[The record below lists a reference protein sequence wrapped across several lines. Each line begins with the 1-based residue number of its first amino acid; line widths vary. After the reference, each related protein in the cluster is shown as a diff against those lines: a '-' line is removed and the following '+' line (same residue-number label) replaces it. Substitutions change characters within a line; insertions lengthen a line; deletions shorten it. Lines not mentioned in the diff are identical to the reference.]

1 MQSTIHYSLNDHP
14 TVDEVIELY
23 DDSGLRRPTYD
34 RGRIAEMLRHA
45 NLTVSARL
53 DGKLVGL
60 ARSLTDF
67 SYCCYLSDLAVSK
80 ALQHQGIGT
89 ELVRLTK
96 REIGDRAMLL
106 LLSAPDAMEY
116 YPKIGMERVENGFI
130 IKRTI

>member
-1 MQSTIHYSLNDHP
+1 MQSTIHYSVNDHP

-34 RGRIAEMLRHA
+34 RGRIAEMLQHA